1 MAEQAHVR
9 SIDDLARFRAALV
22 TFLAGARAAV
32 EECSVE
38 VGRQQAWLEHDR
50 RRHWEAEAN
59 RRQRRLEE
67 AREAAFTDALASQRG
82 PGGWHQMQ
90 VRRAQ
95 QAVEEAAAKL
105 ERVRKWGRSFQNT
118 SLPLLKQVERLQ
130 AVLSVDMA
138 RAVHALDQ
146 SLLVLEAYSGRFQ
159 PARPSSS
166 APVDAPVDAPN
177 ASTPPASPGPFES
190 PEPTPSS
197 PGAST
202 LALPAP

>member
-38 VGRQQAWLEHDR
+38 AGRQQSWLEHDR

-95 QAVEEAAAKL
+95 QSVEEAAAKL
-105 ERVRKWGRSFQNT
+105 EKVRKWGRTFQNT

-146 SLLVLEAYSGRFQ
+146 SLVALEAYSGRFQ
-159 PARPSSS
+159 PARATSPSQEASPDAPA
-166 APVDAPVDAPN
+166 APVSPDPSHGPEPKPEPIEAPILP
-177 ASTPPASPGPFES
+177 SPAS
-190 PEPTPSS
+190 
-197 PGAST
+197 
-202 LALPAP
+202 

>member
-32 EECSVE
+32 EECSIE
-38 VGRQQAWLEHDR
+38 VGRQHAWLEHDR

-95 QAVEEAAAKL
+95 QAVEESNAKL
-105 ERVRKWGRSFQNT
+105 ERVRRWGRAFQNT

-146 SLLVLEAYSGRFQ
+146 SLVALEAYSGRFQ
-159 PARPSSS
+159 PARPPSTAPGDGPVAANPPVSPT
-166 APVDAPVDAPN
+166 PVDAPEP
-177 ASTPPASPGPFES
+177 TPPA
-190 PEPTPSS
+190 PE
-197 PGAST
+197 AST

>member
-32 EECSVE
+32 EECSIE
-38 VGRQQAWLEHDR
+38 VGRQQSWLEHDR

-95 QAVEEAAAKL
+95 QAVEEASAKL
-105 ERVRKWGRSFQNT
+105 ERVRKWGRTFQNT

-130 AVLSVDMA
+130 AVLAVDMA
-138 RAVHALDQ
+138 RAVQALDQ
-146 SLLVLEAYSGRFQ
+146 SLVALEAYSGRFQ
-159 PARPSSS
+159 PARATASG
-166 APVDAPVDAPN
+166 PVDP
-177 ASTPPASPGPFES
+177 PPAPGSLGSPEPVQG
-190 PEPTPSS
+190 PEPTPA
-197 PGAST
+197 PPEAP
-202 LALPAP
+202 AIAPPAP